1 MIIHYKHLTKYAHSP
16 QKAHKEDAC
25 WDLKASS
32 EERVPSHGWAT
43 IRTELAIRI
52 PAGHVGLIM
61 SRSGLASKNGV
72 FVLNAPGII
81 DAEYSGEIKVVLGNM
96 GDYSYLVERGDKI
109 AQFTV
114 LPLMQL
120 SMLRG
125 DNMIWSGVRGDNGF
139 GSSGY

>member
-16 QKAHKEDAC
+16 AKTHKEDAC
-25 WDLKASS
+25 FDLRAS
-32 EERVPSHGWAT
+32 EQITIPSHNYAT
-43 IRTELAIRI
+43 ARTELAIRI
-52 PAGHVGLIM
+52 PSGHVGLIM
-61 SRSGLASKNGV
+61 SRSGLASNRGV

-81 DAEYSGEIKVVLGNM
+81 DAEYSGEIKIVLGNM
-96 GDYSYLVERGDKI
+96 DDNNYLVERGDKI

-125 DNMIWSGVRGDNGF
+125 DNMVWSGMRGDRGF
-139 GSSGY
+139 GSTGY

>member
-25 WDLKASS
+25 HDLRASF
-32 EERVPSHGWAT
+32 EEKIPSHGWN
-43 IRTELAIRI
+43 IVRTELAIRI

-61 SRSGLASKNGV
+61 SRSGLAAKHGV

-81 DAEYSGEIKVVLGNM
+81 DAEYSGEIKVVLANM
-96 GDYSYLVERGDKI
+96 GDYTYLVERGDKI
-109 AQFTV
+109 AQFMV
-114 LPLMQL
+114 MPLMQT

-125 DNMIWSGVRGDNGF
+125 DNMIWSGMRGDNGF

>member
-16 QKAHKEDAC
+16 AKAHKEDAC
-25 WDLKASS
+25 FDLRAS
-32 EERVPSHGWAT
+32 EQITIPSHNYAT
-43 IRTELAIRI
+43 ARTELAIRI
-52 PAGHVGLIM
+52 PSGHVGLIM
-61 SRSGLASKNGV
+61 SRSGLASNRGV

-81 DAEYSGEIKVVLGNM
+81 DAEYSGEIKIVLGNM
-96 GDYSYLVERGDKI
+96 DDNNYLVERGDKI

-125 DNMIWSGVRGDNGF
+125 DNMVWTGMRGGRGF
-139 GSSGY
+139 GSTGY

>member
-25 WDLKASS
+25 FDLKASEQITIS
-32 EERVPSHGWAT
+32 SHSFNT
-43 IRTELAIRI
+43 VRTELAIRI
-52 PAGHVGLIM
+52 PAGHVGMIM
-61 SRSGLASKNGV
+61 SRSGLASKHGV

-96 GDYSYLVERGDKI
+96 RDNSYFVERGDKI

-114 LPLMQL
+114 FPLMQL

-125 DNMIWSGVRGDNGF
+125 DNMVWTGMRGDRGF
-139 GSSGY
+139 GSTGY

>member
-25 WDLKASS
+25 FDLRASEQAS
-32 EERVPSHGWAT
+32 IPGHGYTT

-52 PAGHVGLIM
+52 PSGHVGFIM
-61 SRSGLASKNGV
+61 SRSGLASNRGV
-72 FVLNAPGII
+72 FVLNAPGVI
-81 DAEYSGEIKVVLGNM
+81 DAEYSGEVKIVLANM
-96 GDYSYLVERGDKI
+96 DDLNYIVERGDKI

-114 LPLMQL
+114 MPLMQL

-125 DNMIWSGVRGDNGF
+125 DNMVWSGMRGDRGF
-139 GSSGY
+139 GSTGY